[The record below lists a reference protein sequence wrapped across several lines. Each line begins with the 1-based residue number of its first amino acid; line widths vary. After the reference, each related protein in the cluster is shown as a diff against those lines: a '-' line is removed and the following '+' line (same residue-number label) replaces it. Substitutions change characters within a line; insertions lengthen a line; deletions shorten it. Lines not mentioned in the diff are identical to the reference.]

1 MKRPRNR
8 RTLTLFGLAL
18 GASLAL
24 RGLDMPNLSGT
35 WQLDKDASD
44 DPKKVMEEARAA
56 APGGGGPGGGGGH
69 GGGGHGHGGG
79 AMGGGG
85 SSGGSGG
92 RHGSGSGNGGEPG
105 APGPDPEMLAALETL
120 TISHAE
126 PKLTIKDASGR
137 ERVVFTDG
145 RVIEEERSHGGKTKV
160 EAQWKDG
167 RIEIV
172 SKPETGAE
180 SHRGVFHHGR
190 WIAPD
195 GHDEDGRRANRHDHD
210 PADLRR
216 GEAHDL
222 HGAAGLFPVEGGFV
236 RRVARARKFS

>member
-1 MKRPRNR
+1 MKPLRNPRV
-8 RTLTLFGLAL
+8 LALFGLAL

-24 RGLDMPNLSGT
+24 RALDMPNLSGT

-79 AMGGGG
+79 GSGTMGGMG

-126 PKLTIKDASGR
+126 PKLTIQDASGR

-167 RIEIV
+167 HIQIV
-172 SKPETGAE
+172 SKPETGAKVTE
-180 SHRGVFHHGR
+180 AFSITADGSHLTVTTK
-190 WIAPD
+190 
-195 GHDEDGRRANRHDHD
+195 
-210 PADLRR
+210 L
-216 GEAHDL
+216 
-222 HGAAGLFPVEGGFV
+222 EGGRAGTITI
-236 RRVARARKFS
+236 RRIYAAVKPPTTPAAPGKPAA

>member
-1 MKRPRNR
+1 VQRPRNP
-8 RTLTLFGLAL
+8 RTLVLFGLAL

-35 WQLDKDASD
+35 WQLDRDASD

-56 APGGGGPGGGGGH
+56 SPGGRPGGGGGH

-79 AMGGGG
+79 GMGGVG

-92 RHGSGSGNGGEPG
+92 RHGSGSGSGGEPS
-105 APGPDPEMLAALETL
+105 ASGPDPEMLAALETL

-126 PKLTIKDASGR
+126 PKLTIQDASGR

-172 SKPETGAE
+172 SKPETGAKVTE
-180 SHRGVFHHGR
+180 AFSITADGSHLTVTTK
-190 WIAPD
+190 
-195 GHDEDGRRANRHDHD
+195 
-210 PADLRR
+210 L
-216 GEAHDL
+216 
-222 HGAAGLFPVEGGFV
+222 EGGRTGTV
-236 RRVARARKFS
+236 TIRRIYDAVKPATSTAPPG

>member
-1 MKRPRNR
+1 VQRLRKPRN
-8 RTLTLFGLAL
+8 LALVGLAL

-24 RGLDMPNLSGT
+24 RALDMPNLSGT
-35 WQLDKDASD
+35 WRLDKDASD

-56 APGGGGPGGGGGH
+56 APGGGGSGGGGGH

-79 AMGGGG
+79 GSGAMGGMG

-92 RHGSGSGNGGEPG
+92 RHGSGSGPGGQSG
-105 APGPDPEMLAALETL
+105 TSGPDPEMLAALETL

-126 PKLTIKDASGR
+126 PMLTIQAASGR

-167 RIEIV
+167 RIQIV
-172 SKPETGAE
+172 SKSETGTKVTEAF
-180 SHRGVFHHGR
+180 S
-190 WIAPD
+190 ITAD
-195 GHDEDGRRANRHDHD
+195 G
-210 PADLRR
+210 
-216 GEAHDL
+216 AHL
-222 HGAAGLFPVEGGFV
+222 TVTTTMEGGRMGTV
-236 RRVARARKFS
+236 TIRRIYDAVKSTTPSTAPGKTAQ